1 MTKASVKNTKRVKG
15 KEKLTLDE
23 LVQAADAA
31 KKVNPLDLSSDQDLS
46 VALMNLISLE
56 EHFFFS
62 GAKTG
67 KTGFYDM
74 INTVRDMRKELMER
88 IVQKSNADNG
98 EVWCISKHLLAAAM
112 RLMEVGT
119 KALGAG
125 NSADAYALFN
135 KAYELYSLFW
145 GINMNLIDLTGVKKS
160 EPELYEVA
168 MIDAATGTKS
178 NEKKS
183 QNQPAATPACPLKNA
198 SDASTVKRLGQW
210 VKNAVNCCIE

>member
-1 MTKASVKNTKRVKG
+1 MKRETKKKTTAK
-15 KEKLTLDE
+15 KLSLE
-23 LVQAADAA
+23 QLVQQADAA

-62 GAKTG
+62 GAKTH

-74 INTVRDMRKELMER
+74 INTVREMRKELMLR
-88 IVQKSNADNG
+88 IVKKSSAENG
-98 EVWCISKHLLAAAM
+98 ETWCISKHLLAASM

-125 NSADAYALFN
+125 NTKDAYDMFD
-135 KAYELYSLFW
+135 KAYDLYSLFW
-145 GINMNLIDLTGVKKS
+145 GINMDLIDLSGVQQAV
-160 EPELYEVA
+160 PDFYDGA
-168 MIDAATGTKS
+168 MRECKLKATRPASKTAD
-178 NEKKS
+178 NVT
-183 QNQPAATPACPLKNA
+183 QNG
-198 SDASTVKRLGQW
+198 DASQSTVRRLGNW

>member
-1 MTKASVKNTKRVKG
+1 MAQKTVKKAAAK
-15 KEKLTLDE
+15 KLTLEE
-23 LVQAADAA
+23 LVEQADAA

-62 GAKTG
+62 GAKTR

-88 IVQKSNADNG
+88 IVQKSSAENG
-98 EVWCISKHLLAAAM
+98 EVWCISKHLLAASM

-125 NSADAYALFN
+125 NTKDAYAMFD
-135 KAYELYSLFW
+135 KAYDLYSLFW
-145 GINMNLIDLTGVKKS
+145 GINMNLIDLTGVQKAV
-160 EPELYEVA
+160 PAFYEGAVKECKLKTA
-168 MIDAATGTKS
+168 AAATAEVS
-178 NEKKS
+178 E
-183 QNQPAATPACPLKNA
+183 NA
-198 SDASTVKRLGQW
+198 GASKSTVRRLGDW

>member
-1 MTKASVKNTKRVKG
+1 MKKTNTKNTTVK
-15 KEKLTLDE
+15 KLSLEE
-23 LVQAADAA
+23 LVEQADAA

-62 GAKTG
+62 GAKTH

-74 INTVRDMRKELMER
+74 IDTVREMRKELMGR
-88 IVQKSNADNG
+88 IVQKSNAENG
-98 EVWCISKHLLAAAM
+98 EVWCISKHLLAASM

-125 NSADAYALFN
+125 NKQDAYAMFD
-135 KAYELYSLFW
+135 KAYDLYSLFW
-145 GINMNLIDLTGVKKS
+145 GINMNLIDLTGVQQAV
-160 EPELYEVA
+160 PDFY
-168 MIDAATGTKS
+168 DGATH
-178 NEKKS
+178 
-183 QNQPAATPACPLKNA
+183 ACALKNA
-198 SDASTVKRLGQW
+198 SKNAEVGADKPKSTVKKLGNW